1 MQLDHLLAR
10 AQSLAYRI
18 SAEFNGQPLPDDR
31 RACAAMA
38 WMGVSHR
45 RNMPRMP

>member
-31 RACAAMA
+31 RACAAIGCLTVA
-38 WMGVSHR
+38 QQHHSR
-45 RNMPRMP
+45 D